1 MVNEFSG
8 TAHGPVV
15 QAGRIDHLEVH
26 YRPPATHLRQLPPVA
41 ELIGRDTELAQLRS
55 LADTAPAAI
64 GVGGPRWA
72 GKSALAVAFAHEIA
86 DRYPDGQLYLDLR
99 GNRHNPLSQEEALR
113 WALRSSGLAAEDVP
127 DDPSHLVS
135 AYRSALADRRVLVVL
150 DNVVDETTVDVF
162 TRPAGLVLATGRG
175 APLFPRGVAKLH
187 VRPLDLPDAIALLRR
202 EADSDVHW
210 HGDDAERL
218 ARLCGGLPLPLIA
231 VADHLRRTAYSPRG
245 LADLV
250 ADGRVP
256 LSSLSAN
263 GTALGDSLAVSYRR
277 LPEEARQ
284 AFRRLGVFPGAT
296 VSDRAVQAVIG
307 TGAPDDVKRAMIA
320 EGLLVEHWRGG
331 TTELPAPF
339 RSPAREWL
347 TDVDGSADQVLDRIL
362 DHYVDAAESA
372 LTAWL
377 GAHPP
382 GTDGRVSEVV
392 RRTGRGFFLGEAEN
406 LRSLL
411 ESAATR
417 RLDAAMGLALPLLEY
432 LTRQDEDDLR
442 AVHEPLLRAVTD
454 LSGGHREAFALLVT
468 LNETYARMSRPAEAA
483 DCLIEAQRLA
493 RAAHDDELATR
504 ATRLLLAA
512 FDRKLALARE
522 SGDPERIANSLVL
535 VAGEH
540 HDLGNP
546 RFARRLLLEALE
558 FYRTTD
564 DVPEIADVLAELG
577 EVSREA
583 GHLAESVQ
591 FLRESVR
598 LFEQVE
604 DAEGL
609 ALALASLS
617 DALTDLGLHDEA
629 AAALARSDELIDLD
643 D

>member
-15 QAGRIDHLEVH
+15 QAGRIDHLSVH
-26 YRPPATHLRQLPPVA
+26 YRPPATHLRQLPPAV
-41 ELIGRDTELAQLRS
+41 ELVGRDTELAELRS
-55 LADTAPAAI
+55 LADTATTAI

-72 GKSALAVAFAHEIA
+72 GRSALAVAFAHEIA

-135 AYRSALADRRVLVVL
+135 AYRSALADRQVLVVL

-187 VRPLDLPDAIALLRR
+187 VRPLALPDAIALLRR
-202 EADSDVHW
+202 EADSDICW
-210 HGDDAERL
+210 YGDSAERL

-231 VADHLRRTAYSPRG
+231 VADYLRRTAYSPRG
-245 LADLV
+245 LADLL

-263 GTALGDSLAVSYRR
+263 GVSLGDSLAVSYRR
-277 LPEEARQ
+277 LPEEARP
-284 AFRRLGVFPGAT
+284 ALRRLGVFPGAT
-296 VSDRAVQAVIG
+296 VNDRAVQAVIG
-307 TGAPDDVKRAMIA
+307 DRAPDAVKRALIA

-339 RSPAREWL
+339 RSLGREWL
-347 TDVDGSADQVLDRIL
+347 TDADGPADQVLDRIL

-372 LTAWL
+372 RTAWL
-377 GAHPP
+377 GEHPP
-382 GTDGRVSEVV
+382 GTDGRLSEMV
-392 RRTGRGFFLGEAEN
+392 RRTSRGFFLGEAEN
-406 LRSLL
+406 LRSLV

-417 RLDAAMGLALPLLEY
+417 RLDAAVGLALPLLEY
-432 LTRQDEDDLR
+432 LTRQDEDLQ
-442 AVHEPLLRAVTD
+442 AVHEPLLRAITD
-454 LSGGHREAFALLVT
+454 LSGDHRNAFALLVR
-468 LNETYARMSRPAEAA
+468 LNETYSRMSRPAEAA

-493 RAAHDDELATR
+493 RAAHDDELETR
-504 ATRLLLAA
+504 ATRLLLTA
-512 FDRKLALARE
+512 FETKLALARE
-522 SGDPERIANSLVL
+522 SGDRESIANSLVL
-535 VAGEH
+535 VASAH
-540 HDLGNP
+540 HDLDNP
-546 RFARRLLLEALE
+546 RFARQLLLEALD

-577 EVSREA
+577 DVSREA
-583 GHLAESVQ
+583 GHLAESAQ

-598 LFEQVE
+598 LFEQIE
-604 DAEGL
+604 DTEGL
-609 ALALASLS
+609 ALALGSLS
-617 DALTDLGLHDEA
+617 DTLTDLGLHDE

-643 D
+643 E